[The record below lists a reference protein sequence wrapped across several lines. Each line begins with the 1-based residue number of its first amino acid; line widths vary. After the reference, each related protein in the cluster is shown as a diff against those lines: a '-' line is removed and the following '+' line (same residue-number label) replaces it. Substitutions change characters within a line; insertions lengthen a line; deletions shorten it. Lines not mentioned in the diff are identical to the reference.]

1 MTSNWHQ
8 EQKSR
13 SSVQPAAGRVL
24 MATPYSVLPFP
35 SVEPTRHT
43 TGRPLPNPHSV
54 ALQVLQQFFTICL
67 KRITQPLDIT
77 LLSKQGLF
85 FFLSSA
91 HKRREFPYLVFKP
104 DTSLQRIK
112 DVPRGITLVL
122 RVAGQRQCQHQ
133 LVSMLQASSSPR
145 PCCALLRPVP
155 PSEGPG
161 KLVREGV
168 LYNSSSRR
176 W

>member
-1 MTSNWHQ
+1 MAPGAEIQ
-8 EQKSR
+8 ELGAACSR
-13 SSVQPAAGRVL
+13 SCPHGRTILCV
-24 MATPYSVLPFP
+24 PSFP
-35 SVEPTRHT
+35 VCGTHQT
-43 TGRPLPNPHSV
+43 HHWAPLPNPHSV

-67 KRITQPLDIT
+67 KRTTQPLDIT
-77 LLSKQGLF
+77 LLSKQGLFF

-104 DTSLQRIK
+104 DTSLQRVK

-122 RVAGQRQCQHQ
+122 RVAGQRQCQRQ